1 VSSKVSRTASKT
13 VTGGLHN
20 LGKLRIAGV
29 ASISLVGLIHLLVTP
44 EYYGFAA
51 YLGLLMIANLAGSIV
66 SAVGIYQGRVWGW
79 WLGAVMAAGAFLA
92 YIGAGRWG
100 CPDCPLGSPLRSHR
114 AFSPSLWKRSFW
126 GWPYTCS
133 SGRERVPLP
142 PAELCNT
149 SYNTMSLGSLRCFD
163 LPTRRQTPWN

>member
-1 VSSKVSRTASKT
+1 VSSKVSRT

-51 YLGLLMIANLAGSIV
+51 YLGLLMIANFAGSMV

-79 WLGAVMAAGAFLA
+79 WLGAVMAAGAFLSYIESRTLGLPGLPSWEPFTEPPGLLSLLLEAAFVGLAA
-92 YIGAGRWG
+92 YVLSSKR
-100 CPDCPLGSPLRSHR
+100 R
-114 AFSPSLWKRSFW
+114 A
-126 GWPYTCS
+126 TAS
-133 SGRERVPLP
+133 SGEV
-142 PAELCNT
+142 
-149 SYNTMSLGSLRCFD
+149 M
-163 LPTRRQTPWN
+163 